1 MEPGF
6 IRLSLSY
13 FASDGEI
20 DCIINTVEFTA
31 GYEWQFLL
39 VVCSLLSYY
48 SLNQIISSS
57 IRTIL
62 PQVPGFIEVYMI
74 KGNPQITTN

>member
-1 MEPGF
+1 MDPDF
-6 IRLSLSY
+6 TLLSFSY

-20 DCIINTVEFTA
+20 DCIINTVEFIA

-48 SLNQIISSS
+48 SLNQIISS

-62 PQVPGFIEVYMI
+62 PQVPDFIEVYMI
-74 KGNPQITTN
+74 KGNLQITTS